1 MERCIQCCFKLF
13 YVCALTYLEERGYLD
28 IKWRPVLIHFIADVA
43 LVLLIPIKDLI
54 FLISTLEPV
63 LFVTFRDFYLVG
75 PTLIQNGKF

>member
-54 FLISTLEPV
+54 LWRPELIHFIVDVALVMLIPTMIEKCV
-63 LFVTFRDFYLVG
+63 FV
-75 PTLIQNGKF
+75 Q